1 MATVS
6 QKIPNLLGGV
16 SQQPDSLK
24 LPGQSRQCTNTLPD
38 PTYGLLKRPG
48 LKLVSNLTGATSSG
62 RWFSIFRDANEKY
75 IGQFATDGTLR
86 VWDALTGAVKTVNS
100 ITTAA
105 RNYIANVV
113 AEDFEML
120 QVSDYN
126 FVLNR
131 SKVVQTL
138 STTSPAQAPTAWV
151 GVNQVGYGVTY
162 EIILN
167 GTSYSYTTPT
177 TASGSPPSVGLVT
190 SSLISA
196 IGTSTFTLTA
206 VGNGITIKR
215 NNGADFTVDAKG
227 GLSGNAIVAWKGSV
241 NSVAD
246 LPISCTNGLVF
257 KVSNLDNA
265 SSDDYYVKFTV
276 AGGGSSGAGIWEET
290 VAPGLTLY
298 LDPATMPHVI
308 IRESNGSFTFRPLD
322 QASAPAGSSLYW
334 KERVVGDDTSNPFP
348 TCVGRSITGIS
359 FFRNRLVLFAEQNVI
374 CSQPGDF
381 FNLFA
386 SSAITITA
394 ADAIDISCGSLKPV
408 SIKYALIT
416 ASGLLLFS
424 EFSQFVLYTESDV
437 FSPSTAAI
445 KLLSSFTTDPKVRPV
460 ETGTSII
467 FTDNNQG
474 YAGVTEMLVQS
485 FENRPQTSDISRTTP
500 NFIPADIRSVIASP
514 SAFMVS
520 FLANTNSNQLN
531 IFKYFNNGSS
541 RVLASWFNWI
551 LPGEGMLQA
560 FDHDKLYLV
569 TKQQNGYCLSTVSV
583 LSDVAGTAVNSSG
596 IAYEYRLDLFDP
608 NPTKT
613 YVSVSDTTKVYY
625 KTGVN
630 DSTLQPLAIVDRTN
644 DKGQVYILTAQTDGT
659 GTYVTIPGD
668 VTAATVTLGYAFT
681 LTVALPRFYVKQGL
695 SDGSI
700 RADVVNIPRV
710 QRITV
715 ESTDTGP
722 FTVSIAAL
730 GKTTKTLE
738 YPQVVANSYLANT
751 HPLPR
756 IIRNVIPVMAKGTDV
771 DITLT
776 SATPF
781 PLSFVSMTWQGM
793 YSNRGISEV

>member
-24 LPGQSRQCTNTLPD
+24 LPGQTRQCTNVLPD

-48 LKLVSNLTGATSSG
+48 LKLVSSLTGATTGG

-86 VWDALTGAVKTVNS
+86 MWDALTGAVKTVNA
-100 ITTAA
+100 IATAA
-105 RNYIANVV
+105 KAYIANVST
-113 AEDFEML
+113 EDFEML

-131 SKVVQTL
+131 SKTVASLSTL
-138 STTSPAQAPTAWV
+138 STAQAPTAWV
-151 GVNQVGYGVTY
+151 SINQVGYGVTY
-162 EIILN
+162 ELILN
-167 GTSYSYTTPT
+167 GTSYTYTTPT
-177 TASGSPPSVGLVT
+177 TASSSPPSVGLVT
-190 SSLISA
+190 SSLVSA
-196 IGTSTFTLTA
+196 VGSGTFTLTA
-206 VGNGITIKR
+206 IGNGISVRK
-215 NNGADFTVDAKG
+215 NDSADFTIDAKG

-246 LPISCTNGLVF
+246 LPVSCLNGFIF
-257 KVSNLDNA
+257 KVSNLDSA
-265 SSDDYYVKFTV
+265 DSDDYYVQFKVSGT
-276 AGGGSSGAGIWEET
+276 GNSGAGIWEET
-290 VAPGLTLY
+290 VAPGIKTTI
-298 LDPATMPHVI
+298 DPTTMPHVI
-308 IRESNGSFTFRPLD
+308 IREANGTFTFRALD
-322 QASAPAGSSLYW
+322 KASVPADSNLYW
-334 KERVVGDDTSNPFP
+334 KERVVGDETTNPFP
-348 TCVGRSITGIS
+348 TCVGSTITGIS
-359 FFRNRLVLFAEQNVI
+359 FFRNRLVLLSQQNVI

-386 SSAITITA
+386 NSAITVTP
-394 ADAIDISCGSLKPV
+394 ADAIDISCGALKPV
-408 SIKYALIT
+408 TIKYALAIST
-416 ASGLLLFS
+416 GLLLFS
-424 EFSQFVLYTESDV
+424 EFAQFVLYTDSDV
-437 FSPSTAAI
+437 FSASTASI
-445 KLLSSFTTDPKVRPV
+445 RLLSNFTSDPKSRPV

-467 FTDNNQG
+467 FVDNNQG

-485 FENRPQTSDISRTTP
+485 VDNRPQTSDISRTTP
-500 NFIPADIRSVIASP
+500 NFVPADLRSLIASP
-514 SAFMVS
+514 SAYMVS
-520 FLANTNSNQLN
+520 FLADTNSNKLY

-541 RVLASWFNWI
+541 RVLAAWFDWI
-551 LPGEGMLQA
+551 LPGECMLQA
-560 FDHDKLYLV
+560 FDHDKLYLI
-569 TKQQNGYCLSTVSV
+569 TKQQNGYCLSTVTV

-613 YVSVSDTTKVYY
+613 YVSGADTTKVYY
-625 KTGVN
+625 KTGVA
-630 DSTLQPLAIVDRTN
+630 DSTLQSLAIVDRTN
-644 DKGQVYILTAQTDGT
+644 DKGQVYALTPQTDGG
-659 GTYVTIPGD
+659 GTYVSIPGN
-668 VTAATVTLGYAFT
+668 VSAATVTLGYAFT
-681 LTVALPRFYVKQGL
+681 LTIALPRFYVKQGL

-710 QRITV
+710 QRLTV

-730 GKTTKTLE
+730 GKSTKSLE

-756 IIRNVIPVMAKGTDV
+756 IIRNVIPVMSKGTDV
-771 DITLT
+771 DITLAST
-776 SATPF
+776 TPF

-793 YSNRGISEV
+793 YSNRGISEI

>member
-24 LPGQSRQCTNTLPD
+24 LPGQSRQCTNALPD

-48 LKLVSNLTGATSSG
+48 LKLVSSLTGATSGG
-62 RWFSIFRDANEKY
+62 RWFSIFRDATEKY
-75 IGQFATDGTLR
+75 IGQFAVDGSLKI
-86 VWDALTGAVKTVNS
+86 WDALTGASKTVNTIS
-100 ITTAA
+100 TAA
-105 RNYIANVV
+105 KNYIANVT

-138 STTSPAQAPTAWV
+138 SDLSTAQAPTAWV
-151 GVNQVGYGVTY
+151 SVNQVGYGVTY
-162 EIILN
+162 ELILN
-167 GTSYSYTTPT
+167 GTSYTYTTPT
-177 TASGSPPSVGLVT
+177 TSSGSPPSVGLVT
-190 SSLISA
+190 SSLVSA
-196 IGTSTFTLTA
+196 VGSGTFTLTA
-206 VGNGITIKR
+206 IGNGISVKR
-215 NNGADFTVDAKG
+215 NDGADFTIDAKG

-246 LPISCTNGLVF
+246 LPISCLNGFVF

-265 SSDDYYVKFTV
+265 TSDDYYVKFKVSGT
-276 AGGGSSGAGIWEET
+276 GSSGAGIWEET
-290 VAPGLTLY
+290 IAPGVKTTI
-298 LDPATMPHVI
+298 DPSTMPHVI
-308 IRESNGSFTFRPLD
+308 IREANGTFTFRPLD
-322 QASAPAGSSLYW
+322 KASVAANSDLYW
-334 KERVVGDDTSNPFP
+334 KERQVGDDTSNPFP
-348 TCVGRSITGIS
+348 TCIGRPITGIS
-359 FFRNRLVLFAEQNVI
+359 FFRNRLILLSEQNVI

-386 SSAITITA
+386 NSAITVTP
-394 ADAIDISCGSLKPV
+394 ADSIDISCGSLKPV
-408 SIKYALIT
+408 IIKHALAIST
-416 ASGLLLFS
+416 GLLLFS
-424 EFSQFVLYTESDV
+424 EFSQFVLYTDSDV
-437 FSPSTAAI
+437 FSANTASI
-445 KLLSSFTTDPKVRPV
+445 KLLSNFTSDPKTRPV
-460 ETGTSII
+460 ETGTSIV
-467 FTDNNQG
+467 FVDNNQG

-514 SAFMVS
+514 TAFMLS
-520 FLANTNSNQLN
+520 FLGNTNSNQLY
-531 IFKYFNNGSS
+531 IFKYFNNGNS
-541 RVLASWFNWI
+541 RVLAAWFNWI

-560 FDHDKLYLV
+560 FDHDKLYIV
-569 TKQQNGYCLSTVSV
+569 TKQENGYCLSTVTV

-613 YVSVSDTTKVYY
+613 YVSGTDTTKVYY
-625 KTGVN
+625 KSGVN

-644 DKGQVYILTAQTDGT
+644 DKGQVYSLTAQTDGS
-659 GTYVTIPGD
+659 GTYVSIPGD

-710 QRITV
+710 QRLIV

-722 FTVSIAAL
+722 FTVNISAL
-730 GKTTKTLE
+730 GKSSKSLE

-756 IIRNVIPVMAKGTDV
+756 IIRNVVPIMCKGTDV
-771 DITLT
+771 DVILT

-781 PLSFVSMTWQGM
+781 PLSFVSMTWQGH